1 MHTPG
6 VDSGPLFE
14 KYRRPC
20 SRPSIRVLFI
30 VSSNG
35 VSRHACRHTSPSYE
49 LVIDNMHIIFFH
61 LTRARTLLVYIIF
74 HCADLFLA
82 ARPVPPSS
90 PMKPSLSIQLALA
103 LPLANHAGALAP
115 PRAAPPRILEAP
127 SQPVTRREAA
137 LSLVATVAAA
147 SLVPGAALADSASA
161 FWASGRTEAR
171 RTCSSPRATTSKPA
185 SQRGTFLEAETYIF
199 RG

>member
-1 MHTPG
+1 
-6 VDSGPLFE
+6 
-14 KYRRPC
+14 
-20 SRPSIRVLFI
+20 
-30 VSSNG
+30 
-35 VSRHACRHTSPSYE
+35 
-49 LVIDNMHIIFFH
+49 MHIIFFH
-61 LTRARTLLVYIIF
+61 LTRARTLPLVYIIF

-147 SLVPGAALADSASA
+147 SLVPGAALADSAMDKRMASLGASA
-161 FWASGRTEAR
+161 AAPDPTEAQRKAADEAAAAEARERMKR
-171 RTCSSPRATTSKPA
+171 RIEESKKNYRKPTDLVKQRKETTDYSCV
-185 SQRGTFLEAETYIF
+185 AET
-199 RG
+199 GSPCK